1 MRHRVEVRFDV
12 PREVAFDYLV
22 DPGNRP
28 AWQSSLRAV
37 DLIDPEPLRVGS
49 RWRDRT
55 VVGAGPQMTLTALER
70 PDLWAES
77 GAWRGIS
84 ANLSLSFAD
93 DDEGRSLVTA
103 RMGFFGDGPWR
114 LLAGLLS
121 RVAPTAVQRDL
132 ERASRR
138 LGKG

>member
-1 MRHRVEVRFDV
+1 MKRVEVRFDV

-37 DLIDPEPLRVGS
+37 DLVDPEPLRVGS

-84 ANLSLSFAD
+84 ATLSLSFAD
-93 DDEGRSLVTA
+93 DEDGGSLVTA

-114 LLAGLLS
+114 LLARLLS